1 MQPGCG
7 SAACGLTK
15 QPDREVAYAASQANL
30 ASAQLAAN
38 STLQGTWLSGSAAA
52 GSGGN
57 DFPSSSG
64 GAALGFPFALG
75 GTTGLGL
82 DVGSLSG
89 GRGGLESLSLGGFSY
104 AAG

>member
-1 MQPGCG
+1 MAG
-7 SAACGLTK
+7 ATL
-15 QPDREVAYAASQANL
+15 QANL

-38 STLQGTWLSGSAAA
+38 STLQGNWLSGSAAA
-52 GSGGN
+52 GSAGN
-57 DFPSSSG
+57 D
-64 GAALGFPFALG
+64 LGFPFALG

-104 AAG
+104 ATGEPRLAALAGQA